1 MNISDQLEI
10 VSGFLSFYNQNQDF
24 FKSFE
29 HIYLFGSVLSD
40 APFPNDIDLLLV
52 YPRFKN
58 ELLSDINRIKKQA
71 KHFFYIPVD
80 ITVLSI
86 AELDQ
91 TAFLSKIKHYYKIK

>member
-1 MNISDQLEI
+1 MTISDQLEI

-29 HIYLFGSVLSD
+29 YIYLFGSVLSD

-71 KHFFYIPVD
+71 KHFFDIPVD